1 MKITH
6 QPLLPLLFMLLCTLS
21 SCTMTTMAN
30 WFDTKRVDTDYI
42 YEHAIELTTAIPHEV
57 TLPDTLAD
65 KKGKR
70 TKKTIPAGTKLKVLA
85 IGHDRKFDVSHEK
98 WFKTNTEFVVE
109 LADNSRYLCPLPEI
123 FIGRRVASKADK
135 KDSITIERIGQKSK
149 GKANMLILY
158 GKDSQN
164 RIKEYT
170 YSDIDY
176 DTKPILPMTETFSGR
191 YLSYKYL
198 KDKLEGKSFQEV
210 EQILKPAQRVIRKGN
225 DRIASYLHIGTTSPH
240 ESTFYRNTTIYF
252 ADNKVAGIYG
262 QNFDNFMLSNLPGFL
277 SISKWQSLML
287 TAGNDYYVFPRFS
300 FFNFYQLGGWQARE
314 FISGFL
320 LILFFGILAFLP
332 SLINRWTFFYI
343 KPIPNTIIKW
353 IGWFMTAS
361 TLYIATISLCYDE
374 SLLIVIIQTAFLGGF
389 MIGSFIFVTA
399 GVEGGRCPRCHS
411 VRSLIDHGNSGQN
424 TTTYQSDALKRN
436 DSDSK
441 KFRIRHTLTSW
452 KENYT
457 CKKCGYQ
464 FYYKKSSRDTYEVD
478 A

>member
-1 MKITH
+1 
-6 QPLLPLLFMLLCTLS
+6 
-21 SCTMTTMAN
+21 MAN
-30 WFDTKRVDTDYI
+30 WFDTKRVDIDYI
-42 YEHAIELTTAIPHEV
+42 YGHAIELTTTMPHEA
-57 TLPDTLAD
+57 TLPDTLTD
-65 KKGKR
+65 KKSKKI
-70 TKKTIPAGTKLKVLA
+70 KKTIPAGTKLKVLA
-85 IGHDRKFDVSHEK
+85 IGYDRKFDHSHEE
-98 WFKTNTEFVVE
+98 WFKANTEYVVE
-109 LADNSRYLCPLPEI
+109 LADSSRLLCPLPEI
-123 FIGRRVASKADK
+123 IIGQRLALKANK
-135 KDSITIERIGQKSK
+135 KDSITIERTGHKRE
-149 GKANMLILY
+149 GKANISILY

-164 RIKEYT
+164 QIKEYT
-170 YSDIDY
+170 YSDIQNN
-176 DTKPILPMTETFSGR
+176 TKPMLPLTETFSGR

-198 KDKLEGKSFQEV
+198 KNKLEGKSFQEV
-210 EQILKPAQRVIRKGN
+210 EQILKPAQKVIRKGN
-225 DRIASYLHIGTTSPH
+225 DRIASYLHIGTTDSYG
-240 ESTFYRNTTIYF
+240 STFYRNTTIYF

-262 QNFDNFMLSNLPGFL
+262 QNQESFLLENLPGFL
-277 SISKWQSLML
+277 SISKWQAFML

-320 LILFFGILAFLP
+320 LMLFFGFLAFLP

-343 KPIPNTIIKW
+343 RPLPNTIIKW
-353 IGWFMTAS
+353 IGWFMVAFTF
-361 TLYIATISLCYDE
+361 YVATISLCYDE
-374 SLLIVIIQTAFLGGF
+374 DWLIVIIQTAFFGGF

-411 VRSLIDHGNSGQN
+411 VRSLIDHGNSGKN

-436 DSDSK
+436 DSDRK
-441 KFRIRHTLTSW
+441 KYRIRSTFTSW